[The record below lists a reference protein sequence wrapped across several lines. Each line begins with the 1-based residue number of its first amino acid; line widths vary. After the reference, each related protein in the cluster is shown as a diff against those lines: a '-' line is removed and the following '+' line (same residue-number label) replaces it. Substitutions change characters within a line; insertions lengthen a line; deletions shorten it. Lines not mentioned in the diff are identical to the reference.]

1 VSLEGEGSA
10 GGWVWLCRVLAWP
23 LLYMAVQQ
31 LLLFAP
37 LAAVFYG
44 AYMPLHVQRTIRT
57 EVRVLNK
64 QSSMPCTD
72 VGGAAEVGLQEVGH

>member
-1 VSLEGEGSA
+1 MTCLQSAGVSLEGEGSA

-44 AYMPLHVQRTIRT
+44 AYMPLHVQRTICT
-57 EVRVLNK
+57 EVHILVTFNK
-64 QSSMPCTD
+64 EKQ
-72 VGGAAEVGLQEVGH
+72 